1 MPITYPPA
9 PVTISGDV
17 ESINRFLNSPTLI
30 TRRLRTLAENRFI
43 ADALLTARFT
53 LQGGSVMY
61 EQNEGLYA
69 DRAVESVA
77 PGSEYPLTTVG
88 TGPAAV
94 ASAQKWG
101 QDTIVT
107 DEAIKRLQIDPVN
120 RAFTKVVN
128 NLVKSIDSLAL
139 AAIASAVTQ
148 TVGATAAWTPG
159 TANTNPLLDL
169 ELAVANIRALNQGY
183 DPDTVVVN
191 DIKYAHL
198 MNNATVISAFRRE
211 DPANPVYSG
220 SLPGPIAGLRV
231 LVSPNIPV
239 ANSAI
244 ILDSKVLGGM
254 ADEDLG
260 GPGYSGQV
268 KGIEGK
274 SMRRDESDGW
284 RLRARR
290 ITVPVVIE
298 PNAAYV
304 ITGI

>member
-9 PVTISGDV
+9 PVTISGDI
-17 ESINRFLNSPTLI
+17 ETINRFLNSPTLI

-43 ADALLTARFT
+43 ADSLLTARYT
-53 LQGGSVMY
+53 LQGGAVLY
-61 EQNEGLYA
+61 EQNETLYA
-69 DRAVESVA
+69 DRPVESVA
-77 PGSEYPLTTVG
+77 PGSEYPLTTTG
-88 TGPAAV
+88 SGPAAV

-128 NLVKSIDSLAL
+128 NLVKAIDSLAL
-139 AAIASAVTQ
+139 AAIASAVSQ
-148 TVGATAAWTPG
+148 TAAATAAWTPG
-159 TANTNPLLDL
+159 TANTNPLLDI

-183 DPDTVVVN
+183 DPDTVVVS

-198 MNNATVISAFRRE
+198 MNNATVLSSFRRE
-211 DPANPVYSG
+211 DSANPVYTG
-220 SLPGPIAGLRV
+220 SLPGPLAGLRV
-231 LVSPNIPV
+231 LVSPNLPT
-239 ANSAI
+239 AGTAL

-260 GPGYSGQV
+260 GPGYSGQI
-268 KGIEGK
+268 KGIQGK

-290 ITVPVVIE
+290 VTVPVVIE
-298 PNAAYV
+298 PSAGYV